1 MKCKWLLLLLLV
13 LLLPVM
19 ALADTHTVE
28 NDRLTLTI
36 DDTTLY
42 MTVTDKLTGKSFAS
56 SETPKD
62 KLKGWNAFVAS
73 ALTLD
78 VVDGTSVITKQ
89 QPMAANEVTV
99 DFTPV
104 ENGADA
110 LVDFTALGVR
120 VKLQI
125 RLEGDSLAITLP
137 QDGLEEYPVS
147 KGVDKKT
154 GVENFTDTRV
164 CGVYLAPCFGATKL
178 DAKAGYMLVPE
189 AAGALIDFANGEG
202 VGTTPY
208 SKRIYGGNI
217 GTEKSVLTE
226 LNRPAEQVTLPVYGM
241 AYTDDQ
247 LGYLAVVEEGAEAAE
262 VMAYPGG
269 VITDYNWA
277 AAHFT
282 LREQFIAQTTRTL
295 GLNSRESKPY
305 MRDMTVR
312 FYILSGEEA
321 TYAGMARRYRAVL
334 EEQGK
339 INTVDTAYRPRV
351 DFLGAESAQFL
362 LWNSV
367 EKMTTVEQMGEILR
381 TFRENGVADPLVLLR
396 GWQPGGLTWSLGSG
410 STKLEKAL
418 GNEKE
423 LNEVIG
429 EIRQNGGRFFLEID
443 PVQANPDRMYN
454 MRVDVVRT
462 LGQTIAQFQTGKDLY
477 PSLYYLTPS
486 RSAEIIK
493 AVADKWSKQV
503 DGLALT
509 TLPNVLYSYY
519 SGGSN
524 HTRGEAMADYQAA
537 LAAVNAP
544 LALENPLD
552 GYFTQTDVY
561 LDMPLDTTSY
571 SFLSV
576 EVPFLPMVLSGHIP
590 YYSTWQNFESNTAKA
605 LLKLVEYGAYPSWLV
620 TAEDVQ
626 PLIYTNSSDVFTAQW
641 NVLLP
646 AIQQTDAT
654 LRQLHAAIDGAV
666 MVNHERIDTNVARTT
681 YANGVTVWVN
691 YRRTDYTV
699 DGLVIPA
706 QGFLVEGGDEQ

>member
-1 MKCKWLLLLLLV
+1 MEV
-13 LLLPVM
+13 IV
-19 ALADTHTVE
+19 
-28 NDRLTLTI
+28 
-36 DDTTLY
+36 
-42 MTVTDKLTGKSFAS
+42 
-56 SETPKD
+56 
-62 KLKGWNAFVAS
+62 
-73 ALTLD
+73 
-78 VVDGTSVITKQ
+78 SVI
-89 QPMAANEVTV
+89 
-99 DFTPV
+99 
-104 ENGADA
+104 
-110 LVDFTALGVR
+110 
-120 VKLQI
+120 
-125 RLEGDSLAITLP
+125 
-137 QDGLEEYPVS
+137 
-147 KGVDKKT
+147 
-154 GVENFTDTRV
+154 
-164 CGVYLAPCFGATKL
+164 
-178 DAKAGYMLVPE
+178 
-189 AAGALIDFANGEG
+189 
-202 VGTTPY
+202 
-208 SKRIYGGNI
+208 
-217 GTEKSVLTE
+217 
-226 LNRPAEQVTLPVYGM
+226 
-241 AYTDDQ
+241 
-247 LGYLAVVEEGAEAAE
+247 
-262 VMAYPGG
+262 
-269 VITDYNWA
+269 
-277 AAHFT
+277 
-282 LREQFIAQTTRTL
+282 
-295 GLNSRESKPY
+295 
-305 MRDMTVR
+305 
-312 FYILSGEEA
+312 
-321 TYAGMARRYRAVL
+321 
-334 EEQGK
+334 
-339 INTVDTAYRPRV
+339 
-351 DFLGAESAQFL
+351 SA
-362 LWNSV
+362 
-367 EKMTTVEQMGEILR
+367 
-381 TFRENGVADPLVLLR
+381 
-396 GWQPGGLTWSLGSG
+396 LGSG

-418 GNEKE
+418 GKEKE

-552 GYFTQTDVY
+552 GYFAQTDVY

-571 SFLSV
+571 SFLSA

-691 YRRTDYTV
+691 YRRTDYAA
-699 DGLVIPA
+699 DGLTIPA
-706 QGFLVEGGDEQ
+706 MSYLVEGGDGQ